1 MVRINELLNPIA
13 SGNNTHADHHLQSS
27 PQSKSLRTAHAALPP
42 SPTLP
47 CICVSVQKLH
57 GYFKMTDSLGTG
69 RARRVGRGML
79 NITNGIHTDAD
90 TTEAVSTVK
99 KHLITQL
106 TAEHRK

>member
-1 MVRINELLNPIA
+1 M
-13 SGNNTHADHHLQSS
+13 
-27 PQSKSLRTAHAALPP
+27 
-42 SPTLP
+42 
-47 CICVSVQKLH
+47 
-57 GYFKMTDSLGTG
+57 MDSLGTG

-99 KHLITQL
+99 KRLITQL